1 MGIPVLIWVFI
12 GVVVAFIATVS
23 VSVVVIRSL
32 LKDGSQLR
40 SKIRSMSTK
49 HGMMAEQFLPYYKDF
64 PGDPQ
69 KFKFLGAPVDGI
81 LFEEDKIVIIEFKTG
96 KSQLSAT
103 QRKIR
108 KLIKEGKVYFKE
120 IRMPAEV

>member
-1 MGIPVLIWVFI
+1 MEIPLFVWVFI
-12 GVVVAFIATVS
+12 GVVVAFIATGVIS
-23 VSVVVIRSL
+23 ITVIRSL
-32 LKDGSQLR
+32 LKDSSQLR

>member
-1 MGIPVLIWVFI
+1 MEIPLFVWVFI

-32 LKDGSQLR
+32 LKNGSQLR

>member
-1 MGIPVLIWVFI
+1 
-12 GVVVAFIATVS
+12 
-23 VSVVVIRSL
+23 
-32 LKDGSQLR
+32 
-40 SKIRSMSTK
+40 MSTK

>member
-1 MGIPVLIWVFI
+1 MEIPLFVWVFI
-12 GVVVAFIATVS
+12 GVVVAFIATGVIS
-23 VSVVVIRSL
+23 ITVIRSL

>member
-1 MGIPVLIWVFI
+1 MEIPLFVWVFI

-32 LKDGSQLR
+32 LKDSSQLR

>member
-1 MGIPVLIWVFI
+1 MEIPLLVWLFI
-12 GVVVAFIATVS
+12 GAVGAFIATVS
-23 VSVVVIRSL
+23 ISVVIIRSL
-32 LKDGSQLR
+32 FKDSSQLR

-103 QRKIR
+103 QRRIR

-120 IRMPAEV
+120 IRLPEEV

>member
-1 MGIPVLIWVFI
+1 MEIPLLVWLFI
-12 GVVVAFIATVS
+12 VAVGAFIVTLSIS
-23 VSVVVIRSL
+23 VAVIRAL
-32 LKDGSQLR
+32 LKNGSQLR

-103 QRKIR
+103 QRRIR

-120 IRMPAEV
+120 IRLPEEV

>member
-1 MGIPVLIWVFI
+1 MEIPLFVWVFI
-12 GVVVAFIATVS
+12 GVVLAFIVTVS

-108 KLIKEGKVYFKE
+108 KLTKEGKVYFKE
-120 IRMPAEV
+120 IRMPEEV

>member
-1 MGIPVLIWVFI
+1 MEIPLLVWLFI
-12 GVVVAFIATVS
+12 VAVGAFIATVS
-23 VSVVVIRSL
+23 ISVAVIRAL
-32 LKDGSQLR
+32 LKNGSQLR

-103 QRKIR
+103 QRRIR

-120 IRMPAEV
+120 IRLPEEV

>member
-32 LKDGSQLR
+32 LKDSSQLR

>member
-1 MGIPVLIWVFI
+1 MEIPLFVWVFI

>member
-1 MGIPVLIWVFI
+1 MEIPLLVWLFI
-12 GVVVAFIATVS
+12 GAVGAFIATLSIS
-23 VSVVVIRSL
+23 VAVIRAL
-32 LKDGSQLR
+32 LKNGSQLR

-103 QRKIR
+103 QRRIR

-120 IRMPAEV
+120 IRLPEEV

>member
-1 MGIPVLIWVFI
+1 MEIPVLIWVFI

-32 LKDGSQLR
+32 LKDSSQLR

>member
-1 MGIPVLIWVFI
+1 MEIPLLVWLFI
-12 GVVVAFIATVS
+12 GAVVAFIATVS
-23 VSVVVIRSL
+23 ISVAVIRAL
-32 LKDGSQLR
+32 LKNGSQLR

-96 KSQLSAT
+96 KSQLSTT
-103 QRKIR
+103 QRRIR

-120 IRMPAEV
+120 IRMPEEV

>member
-1 MGIPVLIWVFI
+1 MGIPLLVWLFI
-12 GVVVAFIATVS
+12 GAVVAFIAAVS
-23 VSVVVIRSL
+23 ISVVIIRSL
-32 LKDGSQLR
+32 FNDSSQLR

-103 QRKIR
+103 QRRIR
-108 KLIKEGKVYFKE
+108 KLIKEGKVYFQE
-120 IRMPAEV
+120 IRMPEEL

>member
-1 MGIPVLIWVFI
+1 MGIPLLVWLFI
-12 GVVVAFIATVS
+12 GTVVAFIAAVS
-23 VSVVVIRSL
+23 ISVVIIRSL
-32 LKDGSQLR
+32 FNDSSQLR

-103 QRKIR
+103 QRRIR
-108 KLIKEGKVYFKE
+108 KLIKEGKVYFQE
-120 IRMPAEV
+120 IRMPEEL

>member
-1 MGIPVLIWVFI
+1 MEIPLLVWLFI
-12 GVVVAFIATVS
+12 VAVGAFIATLSIS
-23 VSVVVIRSL
+23 VAVIRAL
-32 LKDGSQLR
+32 LKNGSQLR

-103 QRKIR
+103 QRRIR

-120 IRMPAEV
+120 IRLPEEV